1 MEIIFVLIIVGIIY
15 FFGFRGLFISFALLF
30 VFLLYGGVWGV
41 LYVLFVWWLYTKLKT
56 RKRQI
61 ALLATA
67 LVLPFGDR
75 ILTNI
80 EGYYYIYNTPKPNDD
95 IEVSYPISLYNKAD
109 ELEDIDDFIE
119 VKSFS
124 ESPAVYFDLSF
135 LDQLFLQKAPH

>member
-15 FFGFRGLFISFALLF
+15 FFGFRGLFISFGFFFGFLF
-30 VFLLYGGVWGV
+30 VFSFVYLLYGGVWGV

-61 ALLATA
+61 ALLTTA

-80 EGYYYIYNTPKPNDD
+80 EGYYYIYNTPKST
-95 IEVSYPISLYNKAD
+95 IHQSQMMI
-109 ELEDIDDFIE
+109 
-119 VKSFS
+119 
-124 ESPAVYFDLSF
+124 
-135 LDQLFLQKAPH
+135 